1 MKTYLDKNVYEAAL
15 ERIAYCF
22 QEFDNV
28 LVSFSGGKDSGVM
41 LNLCYRYAAEQ
52 GLLDKL
58 SMYHLDYEAQYQM
71 TTEYVTRTFLEQFPG
86 IRKMWYCVPIRAQ
99 SACSLGE
106 PYWTPWSAAQKKL
119 WVRPMPENP
128 YVINEKNL
136 DVPFRHGMVD
146 YEFQDKLSRHF
157 AKKHGNTAVMV
168 GLRADESLNRY
179 AAVARGNKRT
189 SYEGRKWIT
198 RADAVTVSAYPLYDW
213 RVSDVWT
220 ANARFGFD
228 YNRLYDLLYQAGLTI
243 GQMRVAS
250 PFNDCAQESLK
261 LYKVIDPANWARMV
275 GRVSDVWTANARFG
289 FDYNRLYD
297 LLYQAGLTIGQMR
310 VASPFND
317 CAQESLKLYK
327 VIDPANWARMVGRV
341 NGVNFT
347 GLYGGTTAMGWKTI
361 KLPPGHTWK
370 SYYEFLLSTMNEKT
384 AEHYNN
390 ILERSKKYW
399 MKGGTVD
406 PGTADEVLAAYPLA
420 TVTGKSGR
428 YVDRDVI
435 QFMGYPDDMPVSNFR
450 QVPSYKRMCICI
462 MKNDYFC
469 KYAGFGPTKGAIAR
483 RRAAVNKYRN
493 IL

>member
-275 GRVSDVWTANARFG
+275 GRV
-289 FDYNRLYD
+289 
-297 LLYQAGLTIGQMR
+297 
-310 VASPFND
+310 
-317 CAQESLKLYK
+317 
-327 VIDPANWARMVGRV
+327 

-428 YVDRDVI
+428 LSGAVHGLVFQEKAGIGVGSLVGRIHEVI
-435 QFMGYPDDMPVSNFR
+435 
-450 QVPSYKRMCICI
+450 
-462 MKNDYFC
+462 
-469 KYAGFGPTKGAIAR
+469 AGFPAVVRYSRQHITFPLGSDAQEHVVGKGAGIAGR
-483 RRAAVNKYRN
+483 YCFHHGSVLVRDPLYLAFLERFILPVAEDPQASSFHGHSCSGVRQEPEIAFRN
-493 IL
+493 GTAYQHHV

>member
-28 LVSFSGGKDSGVM
+28 LVAFSGGKDSGVL
-41 LNLCYRYAAEQ
+41 LNLCYNYADEH

-58 SMYHLDYEAQYQM
+58 TMYHLDYEAQYQM

-86 IRKMWYCVPIRAQ
+86 IRKMWYCVPIKAQ
-99 SACSLGE
+99 SACALGE
-106 PYWTPWSAAQKKL
+106 PYWTPWDAAKKKL
-119 WVRPMPENP
+119 WVRAMPENP
-128 YVINEKNL
+128 YVVHEGNL

-157 AKKHGNTAVMV
+157 AKKRSTTAVMV
-168 GLRADESLNRY
+168 GLRTDESLNRY
-179 AAVARGNKRT
+179 AAVARGKKRR

-198 RADAVTVSAYPLYDW
+198 QTSAVTANVYPLYDW
-213 RVSDVWT
+213 RVSDIWT
-220 ANARFGFD
+220 ATARFGFD
-228 YNRLYDLLYQAGLTI
+228 YNRLYDLLYQAGLTA

-261 LYKVIDPANWARMV
+261 LYKVIDPSNWARM
-275 GRVSDVWTANARFG
+275 
-289 FDYNRLYD
+289 
-297 LLYQAGLTIGQMR
+297 I
-310 VASPFND
+310 
-317 CAQESLKLYK
+317 
-327 VIDPANWARMVGRV
+327 GRV

-361 KLPPGHTWK
+361 KLPPGHTWQ
-370 SYYEFLLSTMNEKT
+370 SYYEFLLSTMDART
-384 AEHYNN
+384 AAHYNN
-390 ILERSKKYW
+390 ILEKSKRYW
-399 MKGGTVD
+399 MQGGTVD

-420 TVTGKSGR
+420 AVTGKSGR
-428 YVDRDVI
+428 YDGRDIV

-469 KYAGFGPTKGAIAR
+469 RYAGFSPTKGAIAR

-493 IL
+493 IS

>member
-1 MKTYLDKNVYEAAL
+1 MHGFRQSYPGRRVPVRQGAGGGWRKTGFGKVVKTYLDKNVYEAAL

-157 AKKHGNTAVMV
+157 AKKHGSTAVMV

-261 LYKVIDPANWARMV
+261 LYKVIDPGRAWSGASTASTSRVCTEVRRPWAGKPSNCRPAIP
-275 GRVSDVWTANARFG
+275 G
-289 FDYNRLYD
+289 
-297 LLYQAGLTIGQMR
+297 
-310 VASPFND
+310 SP
-317 CAQESLKLYK
+317 
-327 VIDPANWARMVGRV
+327 I
-341 NGVNFT
+341 
-347 GLYGGTTAMGWKTI
+347 
-361 KLPPGHTWK
+361 
-370 SYYEFLLSTMNEKT
+370 MN
-384 AEHYNN
+384 
-390 ILERSKKYW
+390 SCF
-399 MKGGTVD
+399 
-406 PGTADEVLAAYPLA
+406 P
-420 TVTGKSGR
+420 
-428 YVDRDVI
+428 
-435 QFMGYPDDMPVSNFR
+435 Q
-450 QVPSYKRMCICI
+450 
-462 MKNDYFC
+462 
-469 KYAGFGPTKGAIAR
+469 
-483 RRAAVNKYRN
+483 
-493 IL
+493 